1 MDMNVEDKNKIMQAV
16 TSIIERHEQGYIVL
30 YEDINDLI
38 KSLGGVPSVDV
49 NTQSTSVLCYL
60 NALLIRALLS

>member
-1 MDMNVEDKNKIMQAV
+1 MDMNVEDKNKMMQAV

>member
-1 MDMNVEDKNKIMQAV
+1 MDMNVEDKNKMVQAV

-38 KSLGGVPSVDV
+38 KSLGGVPSVDT

>member
-1 MDMNVEDKNKIMQAV
+1 MDMNVEYKNKMVQAV

>member
-1 MDMNVEDKNKIMQAV
+1 MDMNVEDKNKMVQAV

>member
-1 MDMNVEDKNKIMQAV
+1 MDMNVEDKNKILQAV

-38 KSLGGVPSVDV
+38 KSLGGDPITEPNSHW
-49 NTQSTSVLCYL
+49 TSVLCYL

>member
-1 MDMNVEDKNKIMQAV
+1 MDMNVEDKNKMMQAV

-38 KSLGGVPSVDV
+38 KSLGGVPSVDT

>member
-1 MDMNVEDKNKIMQAV
+1 MDMNVEDKNKMVQAV

-49 NTQSTSVLCYL
+49 NAQSTSVLCYL

>member
-1 MDMNVEDKNKIMQAV
+1 MDMNVEDKNKMMQAV

-49 NTQSTSVLCYL
+49 NAQSTSVLCYL

>member
-1 MDMNVEDKNKIMQAV
+1 MDMNVEDKNKMMQAV

-60 NALLIRALLS
+60 NALLIRALLG